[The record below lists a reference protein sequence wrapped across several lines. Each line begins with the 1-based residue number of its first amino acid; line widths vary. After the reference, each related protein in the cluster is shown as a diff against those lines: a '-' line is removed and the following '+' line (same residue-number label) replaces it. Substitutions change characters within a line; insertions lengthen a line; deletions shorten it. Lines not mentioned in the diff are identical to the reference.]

1 VEKLYSETADKGL
14 VLLSIDEDED
24 VETVSKFLAKLG
36 PEFADLA
43 AARKTLSMAM
53 QRSQPFQSVSVEG
66 HFLRNDW
73 LAWWERYSALR
84 DCSECWIGNRI
95 VLWSRR
101 RGSNHSPLIGA
112 YLLYLR
118 AHHLY
123 GR

>member
-36 PEFADLA
+36 L
-43 AARKTLSMAM
+43 AM